1 MAIDPAL
8 LAALTSGAST
18 GAKSTSTVSSSTGID
33 WGSAQKKNQPGAWSL
48 GQSIIDIL
56 STGGYATAGITN
68 KVGQNV
74 AAIQRGELGGLL
86 DLLNPLSV
94 IPAAGKGVAERRTYS
109 QNLRELGVEDK
120 TATWLGLAL
129 DIGLD
134 PTTYITG
141 GTLAGAKGVGAGV
154 RLASAA
160 NKANATVLKSAT
172 EAAANNLP
180 AAKAFIPADAPL
192 TQGQKLGNYLTGVLR
207 GYEFNKSAYAAERA
221 NTKLAKVIQKDAAK
235 SGKKTVSKEILGPLE
250 AYKKSTNVSIADDIA
265 VLRRDEFMQAV
276 SRSKVLQ
283 AKFGSKI
290 AKAQAKAAKEADY
303 RFFDAK
309 TAAKD
314 NEKRLAEAAKAN
326 QMQKATELN
335 TAPAAATDEAI
346 AATRPPILEQVEG
359 ELVAENAA
367 AIKKLTGQV
376 GRATKAYQ
384 ANLKAETQQF
394 NDISK
399 KVLDFV
405 ARNTDPATG
414 KRWSEV
420 LKDSP
425 NKLEAVADLLATGKI
440 KLSANTTASFA
451 RTLGVSSDPQQ
462 SIVDLTVKTILR
474 TEPLAKL
481 KGDEYALQ
489 QMSLQLSR
497 MIESAGINANTANG
511 AATAGMV
518 DAAQVGAKVEEKLD
532 LEQEVANRVNDSIN
546 KEFFDTASDAAKT
559 PEEIAEGVSSLKV
572 LPAEQFAE
580 DFSFLQDPK
589 FDSRTKNLLVLFQDF
604 MEAGP
609 YKTIAAR
616 AKAENKEIKDVL
628 KELAEE
634 AKRGNVNEI
643 MDVRENAVRVDMLNA
658 EARIPAY
665 NKLVNEIRFNEGKKG
680 RTAVDLL
687 EEESRILRPFENYW
701 RLFNVPVVTP
711 ENLLMQLKRDG
722 QKNVGDKLSPN
733 FKPMSMDYTMA
744 DLGVMAIKKGFGETM
759 AALRYPG
766 KSYQNVMPTNFE
778 YAMLTAVRYKELG
791 ADLSKGSEAWLEIRK
806 AFDQNYTLPRNEEG
820 VIAIPKKAA
829 VDSFFKPARHLN
841 PVPTKSGMKLKKISN
856 LEQKSENMIQF
867 MVDNLDEIIDTSST
881 RAAARYANA
890 TQETLEATTKVIAG
904 MVSFVAAKKSFLR
917 GLPIFADVPQS
928 SVLAG
933 VTDPVTLAKL
943 DGLDTVKDSLK
954 TLILSTAKTAKVFTD
969 PVLAKEASDMMLNM
983 FFKSIIGGTAR
994 GPIDN
999 LDPADADELRKFVGQ
1014 HWAELRREVELE
1026 VDLFDAMGSAKP
1038 SAKATPKAAQ
1048 KGADARRR
1056 KNTQKGDEVAGLVP
1070 NVVKAMDDR
1079 LEAEVKAAEQAP
1091 PIGDEASNV
1100 STNLVAANVDPISA
1114 GIENIA
1120 IAKIKAIT
1128 DPGFV
1133 QNWLIKFSG
1142 RYGMGLATKVII
1154 GGIEYFNQSKV
1165 GLFNNGL
1172 KNLFLKH
1179 NKDLPA
1185 INAAFKFVQSYGRDM
1200 IQRLEDVGDEIPYSE
1215 WVKTANTDG
1224 VNLEIAES
1232 FNEAI
1237 SAMFG
1242 VNGVVKNSITLP
1254 YYGAELNR
1262 MFDMRGFFDIGEGAF
1277 RLADDAGPMA
1287 VKYSWAAAD
1296 VDEKFTSL
1304 TFLSNYASAIH
1315 AVQTRIG
1322 IGESFSSFFGKS
1334 LDTIKKEGL
1343 RESDYVKI
1351 DPEDEFAKYLNPDVL
1366 YDASELERLRYV
1378 KEYVL
1383 YPKSFSSKSMQKIVD
1398 ISDRITS
1405 VLKAA
1410 HTTWRPGHHVTSIV
1424 GEAIMNAFAGV
1435 NSPKYYGNALDI
1447 LREFD
1452 PSIYKADSN
1461 SFKAYAEI
1469 GAPKNLKVSDE
1480 KFDKIGYINSK
1491 TGKRVVV
1498 SKAAVAYMC
1507 DQLGIFTRGGASTVE
1522 DLDLRGMADFQ
1533 SGLIGGAT
1541 RANSKL
1547 AEFSSHRD
1555 NIFRV
1560 AHFIKEIEK
1569 GGVYASF
1576 EEAAIAAAKR
1586 VTTYHPTIGGLSAFE
1601 RKVMRRAV
1609 FFYTWQRIAATKV
1622 AQLVLEQPGKITIPS
1637 KIQYAFAESNGFNPE
1652 SFGDP
1657 WDPDGVYAS
1666 WNTGSTFGPQFQGP
1680 AGKGDAWGFGPA
1692 IPQLDIMNSLFGG
1705 FTVQPGQSGLD
1716 VLTRGTQNLAGQNL
1730 SPLPKWFAELSTGNR
1745 VGTGGNINNYLEYA
1759 IDQVGGLNTL
1769 SKVTGIGQDP
1779 ETGLTP
1785 TEQAERK
1792 TRLLANWFL
1801 GQKLQ
1806 DYSTSQTIRQ
1816 WNTDQRLMMQRLTGQ
1831 E

>member
-8 LAALTSGAST
+8 LAALTSGASS
-18 GAKSTSTVSSSTGID
+18 GAKTSTAAGGSTGID
-33 WGSAQKKNQPGAWSL
+33 WGAGQKKDQPGAWSL

-56 STGGYATAGITN
+56 STGGYASAGITN

-74 AAIQRGELGGLL
+74 AAIQRGDLGGLL

-141 GTLAGAKGVGAGV
+141 GTIAGVKGTAAGA
-154 RLASAA
+154 RLASTA
-160 NKANATVLKSAT
+160 NKANAKVVRSAAD
-172 EAAANNLP
+172 AAANNLP
-180 AAKAFIPADAPL
+180 AAKPFIPVDAPL

-207 GYEFNKSAYAAERA
+207 GYEFNKSVYAAERA

-235 SGKKTVSKEILGPLE
+235 SGDNVISKEILGPLE

-276 SRSKVLQ
+276 SKSKVLQ

-314 NEKRLAEAAKAN
+314 NEKRLAEAAKTA
-326 QMQKATELN
+326 QLEKALELD

-481 KGDEYALQ
+481 RGDEYALQ
-489 QMSLQLSR
+489 QMSLQLAR

-532 LEQEVANRVNDSIN
+532 LEQEVANRVNDVVN
-546 KEFFDTASDAAKT
+546 EAYLDTASTGAKT
-559 PEEIAEGVSSLKV
+559 AEEIAEGANSLKI
-572 LPAEQFAE
+572 LPAEQLAE
-580 DFSFLQDPK
+580 DFPFIKDPK
-589 FDSRTKNLLVLFQDF
+589 FDSRKKNLVILFQDY

-609 YKTIAAR
+609 YAKAAAR
-616 AKAENKEIKDVL
+616 AKAEGKEIEDVIN
-628 KELAEE
+628 ELAEE
-634 AKRGNVNEI
+634 AAKGNVDAI
-643 MDVRENAVRVDMLNA
+643 MDIRENALRIDMLNP

-665 NKLVNEIRFNEGKKG
+665 NKLVKEIRANEGKKG

-687 EEESRILRPFENYW
+687 EEESRILRPFENFW
-701 RLFNVPVVTP
+701 RLFNVPVVTR
-711 ENLLMQLKRDG
+711 ENIVMQLARDG
-722 QKNVGDKLSPN
+722 QKNIGDKLSPN

-744 DLGVMAIKKGFGETM
+744 DLGVMALRKGFGETM

-766 KSYQNVMPTNFE
+766 KAYQNVLPTNFE
-778 YAMLTAVRYKELG
+778 YAMLTAIRYKELG
-791 ADLSKGSEAWLEIRK
+791 ADLSKGSDAWLEIRK
-806 AFDQNYTLPRNEEG
+806 AFDQNYTLPKAEDG
-820 VIAIPKKAA
+820 VLPKKVP
-829 VDSFFKPARHLN
+829 VDSLFKPARHLN
-841 PVPTKSGMKLKKISN
+841 PTTVVGNKKLKKIPN
-856 LEQKSENMIQF
+856 LEQRTEDMIQF
-867 MVDNLDEIIDTSST
+867 MVNNLDEIIDTSST

-890 TQETLEATTKVIAG
+890 TKETIEATTEIIAG
-904 MVSFVAAKKSFLR
+904 MIRYVSAKSSFR
-917 GLPIFADVPQS
+917 KGLATLADAPQS
-928 SVLAG
+928 SLLG
-933 VTDPVTLAKL
+933 GMIDPQTLAKI
-943 DGLDTVKDSLK
+943 DGLDLVKYNLK
-954 TLILSTAKTAKVFTD
+954 NLILSTAKSAKVFTD
-969 PVLAKEASDMMLNM
+969 PQLAKEASDMMLNM

-999 LDPADADELRKFVGQ
+999 LDPADAQEIRKFVGE
-1014 HWAELRREVELE
+1014 HWSKLRAEIELE
-1026 VDLFDAMGSAKP
+1026 INLLDTMGSAKP
-1038 SAKATPKAAQ
+1038 SAKATPEAVK
-1048 KGADARRR
+1048 KGTNARRT
-1056 KNTQKGDEVAGLVP
+1056 KNKVQGDEVAGLVP

-1079 LEAEVKAAEQAP
+1079 LEVEMKVAETAP

-1100 STNLVAANVDPISA
+1100 STNLIASNVDPISA
-1114 GIENIA
+1114 GIENVA

-1185 INAAFKFVQSYGRDM
+1185 INSAFKFVQGYGRDM
-1200 IQRLEDVGDEIPYSE
+1200 LQRIEDGFEEIPFSE
-1215 WVKTANTDG
+1215 WAKTTNTDG
-1224 VNLEIAES
+1224 VNMEIAES

-1242 VNGVVKNSITLP
+1242 INGVVKNSITLP

-1287 VKYSWAAAD
+1287 IKYSWAAAD
-1296 VDEKFTSL
+1296 IDEKFTSL

-1343 RESDYVKI
+1343 READYVRI
-1351 DPEDEFAKYLNPDVL
+1351 DPTDEFAKYLNPNVL

-1383 YPKSFSSKSMQKIVD
+1383 YPKSFSNKSMQKIVD

-1435 NSPKYYGNALDI
+1435 NSPKYYGNSLDI

-1461 SFKAYAEI
+1461 PFKAYAEI
-1469 GAPKNLKVSDE
+1469 GAPKELKVSDE
-1480 KFDKIGYINSK
+1480 KFDKIGYIDSK

-1498 SKAAVAYMC
+1498 SKAAIAAAAAE
-1507 DQLGIFTRGGASTVE
+1507 LGILTRGGASTVE
-1522 DLDLRGMADFQ
+1522 DLDLRGLADFG
-1533 SGLIGGAT
+1533 SGVVGGT
-1541 RANSKL
+1541 SRMNSKL

-1555 NIFRV
+1555 NIFRL

-1569 GGVYASF
+1569 GGVFGSF
-1576 EEAAIAAAKR
+1576 REAAIHAAKE

-1622 AQLVLEQPGKITIPS
+1622 AQLVLEQPGKVIIPS
-1637 KIQYAFAESNGFNPE
+1637 KIQYAFAEANGFNPE

-1716 VLTRGTQNLAGQNL
+1716 VLTRGSQNLAGQNL
-1730 SPLPKWFAELSTGNR
+1730 SPLPKWFAELTTGNR

-1759 IDQVGGLNTL
+1759 IDQVGGINTL
-1769 SKVTGIGQDP
+1769 SKLTGIGQEP

-1785 TEQAERK
+1785 SEQGEKK
-1792 TRLLANWFL
+1792 TRLLANFFV
-1801 GQKLQ
+1801 GAKLQ
-1806 DYSTSQTIRQ
+1806 DYSTSQSIKQ
-1816 WNTDQRLMMQRLTGQ
+1816 WNTDQRLMMERLTGK

>member
-8 LAALTSGAST
+8 LAALTSGASS
-18 GAKSTSTVSSSTGID
+18 GAKSSTAMGSSTGID
-33 WGSAQKKNQPGAWSL
+33 WGAAKENQPGAWSL
-48 GQSIIDIL
+48 GQSVIDIL

-74 AAIQRGELGGLL
+74 AAIQRGDLGGLL

-94 IPAAGKGVAERRTYS
+94 IPAAGKGIAERRTYS

-141 GTLAGAKGVGAGV
+141 GTIAGIKGTAAGA
-154 RLASAA
+154 RLASTA
-160 NKANATVLKSAT
+160 NKANATVVKSAAD
-172 EAAANNLP
+172 AAANNLP
-180 AAKAFIPADAPL
+180 TARPFIPSDVPL

-221 NTKLAKVIQKDAAK
+221 NTKLAKVIQKDAKK
-235 SGKKTVSKEILGPLE
+235 SGDNVVSKEIIGPLE

-265 VLRRDEFMQAV
+265 VLRRDEFMRAV
-276 SRSKVLQ
+276 SQSPALQ
-283 AKFGSKI
+283 AKFGARI
-290 AKAQAKAAKEADY
+290 AKATAKAEKADNL
-303 RFFDAK
+303 RFFDEK

-314 NEKRLAEAAKAN
+314 SEKRLAEAAKTA
-326 QMQKATELN
+326 QMQKALELD
-335 TAPAAATDEAI
+335 TPPAALADEAT
-346 AATRPPILEQVEG
+346 AAQRPAILERVEG

-367 AIKKLTGQV
+367 AIKKLKGQV
-376 GRATKAYQ
+376 SRATKAYQ

-394 NDISK
+394 NNISK
-399 KVLDFV
+399 EVMDFV
-405 ARNTDPATG
+405 ARTTDPATG
-414 KRWSEV
+414 KRWSEI

-425 NKLEAVADLLATGKI
+425 NKLEAIADLLATGKI
-440 KLSANTTASFA
+440 KPSANRTASFA
-451 RTLGVSSDPQQ
+451 RALGVSSDPQQ

-489 QMSLQLSR
+489 QMSQQLAR

-518 DAAQVGAKVEEKLD
+518 DAAQVGAKVD
-532 LEQEVANRVNDSIN
+532 NAIDTEQEVANRTNDIIN
-546 KEFFDTASDAAKT
+546 EAFFDTASTGAKT
-559 PEEIAEGVSSLKV
+559 TEELTEGVNSLKV
-572 LPAEQFAE
+572 LPVEQLAQ
-580 DFSFLQDPK
+580 DFPFIKDPK
-589 FDSRTKNLLVLFQDF
+589 FDSRKKNLIVLFQDF

-609 YKTIAAR
+609 YAKAAAR
-616 AKAENKEIKDVL
+616 AQAEGKEIEDVIE
-628 KELAEE
+628 ELAQE
-634 AKRGNVNEI
+634 AAKGNI
-643 MDVRENAVRVDMLNA
+643 SDIADIRENALRIDMLNP

-665 NKLVNEIRFNEGKKG
+665 NKLVKEIRANEGKKG
-680 RTAVDLL
+680 RTAIDLL
-687 EEESRILRPFENYW
+687 EEESRILRPFENFW
-701 RLFNVPVVTP
+701 RLFNVPVVTR
-711 ENLLMQLKRDG
+711 ENILMQLKRDG
-722 QKNVGDKLSPN
+722 QKNVGDKLSVN

-744 DLGVMAIKKGFGETM
+744 DLGVMAIAKGFGETM
-759 AALRYPG
+759 AGLRYPG
-766 KSYQNVMPTNFE
+766 KAYQNVLPTNFE
-778 YAMLTAVRYKELG
+778 YAMLTAIRYKELG
-791 ADLSKGSEAWLEIRK
+791 ADLSKGSDAWLEIRK
-806 AFDQNYTLPRNEEG
+806 AFDQNYTLPKAEDG
-820 VIAIPKKAA
+820 VMPKKVP
-829 VDSFFKPARHLN
+829 VDSLFKPARHLN
-841 PVPTKSGMKLKKISN
+841 PTTIVGNKKLKKIPN
-856 LEQKSENMIQF
+856 LEQKTEAMLQF
-867 MVDNLDEIIDTSST
+867 IVDNLDEVVDVSST

-890 TQETLEATTKVIAG
+890 TKETVEATTEIIAG
-904 MVSFVAAKKSFLR
+904 MIRYVSAKSSFR
-917 GLPIFADVPQS
+917 AGLSTLGDAPQS
-928 SVLAG
+928 ALLAG
-933 VTDPVTLAKL
+933 MTDPVTLARI
-943 DGLDTVKDSLK
+943 DGLDQVKYNLK
-954 TLILSTAKTAKVFTD
+954 NLILSTAKSAKVFTD
-969 PVLAKEASDMMLNM
+969 PQLAKEASDMMLNM

-994 GPIDN
+994 GPIDD
-999 LDPADADELRKFVGQ
+999 LDPGTAAELRKFVGE
-1014 HWAELRREVELE
+1014 HWSKLRGEIELE
-1026 VDLFDAMGSAKP
+1026 INLFDAMGSAKP
-1038 SAKATPKAAQ
+1038 SAKSTPAATK
-1048 KGADARRR
+1048 KGTNARRT
-1056 KNTQKGDEVAGLVP
+1056 KVKAQGDEVAALVP

-1079 LEAEVKAAEQAP
+1079 LEAEMKAAETARP
-1091 PIGDEASNV
+1091 VGDEASNV
-1100 STNLVAANVDPISA
+1100 STNLVAANRDPISA
-1114 GIENIA
+1114 GQENIA

-1133 QNWLIKFSG
+1133 QNWMIKFSG
-1142 RYGMGLATKVII
+1142 RYGMGLATKVVI
-1154 GGIEYFNQSKV
+1154 GGVEYFNQSKV
-1165 GLFNNGL
+1165 GFFNNGL

-1185 INAAFKFVQSYGRDM
+1185 INNAFKFVQGYGRDM
-1200 IQRLEDVGDEIPYSE
+1200 MQRVEEGVNEIPFSE

-1224 VNLEIAES
+1224 VNMEIAES

-1254 YYGAELNR
+1254 YFGSELNR

-1277 RLADDAGPMA
+1277 RLADDATPTA

-1296 VDEKFTSL
+1296 IGEDFTSL

-1343 RESDYVKI
+1343 KVSDYVKI
-1351 DPEDEFAKYLNPDVL
+1351 DPEDEFAKYLNADLL

-1398 ISDRITS
+1398 FSDRITS

-1435 NSPKYYGNALDI
+1435 NSPKYYGNSIDI

-1452 PSIYKADSN
+1452 PGRYKADSN
-1461 SFKAYAEI
+1461 AFKAYAEM
-1469 GAPKNLKVSDE
+1469 GAPKDLKVSDE
-1480 KFDKIGYINSK
+1480 KFDKIGYINAA

-1498 SKAAVAYMC
+1498 SKAAVAYAAE
-1507 DQLGIFTRGGASTVE
+1507 QLGILTRGGASTVE

-1533 SGLIGGAT
+1533 SGVVGGAT
-1541 RANSKL
+1541 RMNSKL

-1555 NIFRV
+1555 NLFRL

-1569 GGVYASF
+1569 GGVFGSF
-1576 EEAAIAAAKR
+1576 QEAAIAAAKE

-1622 AQLVLEQPGKITIPS
+1622 AQLVLEQPGKLTIPS

-1692 IPQLDIMNSLFGG
+1692 VPQLDIMNSLFGG

-1769 SKVTGIGQDP
+1769 SKITGIGQEP

-1785 TEQAERK
+1785 SEQGEKK

-1806 DYSTSQTIRQ
+1806 DYSTSQSIKQ
-1816 WNTDQRLMMQRLTGQ
+1816 WNTDQRLMMERLTGQ

>member
-8 LAALTSGAST
+8 LAALTSGASS
-18 GAKSTSTVSSSTGID
+18 GAKTSTAVGSSTGID
-33 WGSAQKKNQPGAWSL
+33 WGAGQKKDQPGAWSL

-56 STGGYATAGITN
+56 STGGYATAGVTN

-94 IPAAGKGVAERRTYS
+94 IPAAGRGVAERRTYS

-141 GTLAGAKGVGAGV
+141 GTLAGAKGIGAGA
-154 RLASAA
+154 RLASTA
-160 NKANATVLKSAT
+160 NKANATVVKSAA

-180 AAKAFIPADAPL
+180 SGRPFIPSDVPL
-192 TQGQKLGNYLTGVLR
+192 TQGQKLGNYLTGILR

-221 NTKLAKVIQKDAAK
+221 NTKLAKVIQKDAKK
-235 SGKKTVSKEILGPLE
+235 SGDNIVSDEILGPLE
-250 AYKKSTNVSIADDIA
+250 AYRKSTTASIADDVA
-265 VLRRDEFMQAV
+265 VLRRDEFMRAV
-276 SRSKVLQ
+276 AQSPALQ
-283 AKFGSKI
+283 AKFGAKI
-290 AKAQAKAAKEADY
+290 AKAAAKAEKADDL
-303 RFFDAK
+303 RFFDPK
-309 TAAKD
+309 TAARD
-314 NEKRLAEAAKAN
+314 NEKRLAEAAKTA
-326 QMQKATELN
+326 QLEKALELD
-335 TAPAAATDEAI
+335 APPAAAADEAV
-346 AATRPPILEQVEG
+346 AATRPALLEPLEA

-367 AIKKLTGQV
+367 AIKKLKGQV
-376 GRATKAYQ
+376 SKATKAYQ

-399 KVLDFV
+399 RVMDFI
-405 ARNTDPATG
+405 ARSTDPATG

-425 NKLEAVADLLATGKI
+425 NKLDAVADLLATGKM
-440 KLSANTTASFA
+440 KLSANATANFA
-451 RTLGVSSDPQQ
+451 RALGVSSDPQQ

-489 QMSLQLSR
+489 QMSLQLAR

-518 DAAQVGAKVEEKLD
+518 DAAQVGAKVD
-532 LEQEVANRVNDSIN
+532 TAIDTEQEAANRVNDAVN
-546 KEFFDTASDAAKT
+546 EAFLDTASDAAKT
-559 PEEIAEGVSSLKV
+559 PEEIAEGVRTLKA
-572 LPAEQFAE
+572 LPVDQIAQDMPFIRNPGFA
-580 DFSFLQDPK
+580 
-589 FDSRTKNLLVLFQDF
+589 SRVKNFTILFQDF
-604 MEAGP
+604 MESGP
-609 YKTIAAR
+609 YAKAAAR
-616 AKAENKEIKDVL
+616 AEAEGKEIEDVIE
-628 KELAEE
+628 ELAEE
-634 AKRGNVNEI
+634 ALNGNVDAI
-643 MDVRENAVRVDMLNA
+643 MDIRENALRIDMLNP

-665 NKLVNEIRFNEGKKG
+665 NKLVKEIRANEGKKG

-687 EEESRILRPFENYW
+687 EEESRILRPFENFW
-701 RLFNVPVVTP
+701 RLFKVPVVTR
-711 ENLLMQLKRDG
+711 ENILMQLARDG

-744 DLGVMAIKKGFGETM
+744 DLGTMAIEKGAGEIM

-766 KSYQNVMPTNFE
+766 KAYQNVLPTNFE
-778 YAMLTAVRYKELG
+778 YAMLTAIRYKELG
-791 ADLSKGSEAWLEIRK
+791 KDLSKGSEAWLEIRK
-806 AFDQNYTLPRNEEG
+806 TFDQSYTLPKTEDG
-820 VIAIPKKAA
+820 VLLKKAP
-829 VDSFFKPARHLN
+829 VDSFFKPARHLE
-841 PVPTKSGMKLKKISN
+841 PTTIVGGKKLKKITN
-856 LEQKSENMIQF
+856 LEQKTEAMIQF
-867 MVDNLDEIIDTSST
+867 MVDNLDEIVDVSST
-881 RAAARYANA
+881 RAAARYADA
-890 TQETLEATTKVIAG
+890 TQETLGVTTEIISGMIRFIAARN
-904 MVSFVAAKKSFLR
+904 SFRR
-917 GLPIFADVPQS
+917 GLPALADAPQS

-933 VTDPVTLAKL
+933 MVDPRTLERI
-943 DGLDTVKDSLK
+943 DGLDLVKYNLK
-954 TLILSTAKTAKVFTD
+954 NLVLSTAKSAKVFTD
-969 PVLAKEASDMMLNM
+969 PQLAKEASDMMLNM
-983 FFKSIIGGTAR
+983 FFKSIIGGTAK

-999 LDPADADELRKFVGQ
+999 IDPADAQALRDFVGQ
-1014 HWAELRREVELE
+1014 HMSEMKREIELE
-1026 VDLFDAMGSAKP
+1026 IDLFDAMGSAKP

-1079 LEAEVKAAEQAP
+1079 LEAEVKAAETAP

-1100 STNLVAANVDPISA
+1100 STNLIASNVDPISA
-1114 GIENIA
+1114 GIENVA

-1142 RYGMGLATKVII
+1142 RYGMGLATKVVI
-1154 GGIEYFNQSKV
+1154 GGVEYFNQSKV

-1185 INAAFKFVQSYGRDM
+1185 INTAFKFVQGYGRDM
-1200 IQRLEDVGDEIPYSE
+1200 LQRVEDGFEEIPFSE
-1215 WVKTANTDG
+1215 WIKTADTNG
-1224 VNLEIAES
+1224 VNMEIAES

-1242 VNGVVKNSITLP
+1242 INGVVKNSITLP
-1254 YYGAELNR
+1254 YFGSELNR

-1296 VDEKFTSL
+1296 IDEKFTSL

-1315 AVQTRIG
+1315 AVQTRVG

-1343 RESDYVKI
+1343 RPSDYVKI
-1351 DPEDEFAKYLNPDVL
+1351 DPEDEFAKYLNPDLL

-1383 YPKSFSSKSMQKIVD
+1383 YPKSFSSKSMQTVVD
-1398 ISDRITS
+1398 MSDRITS

-1435 NSPKYYGNALDI
+1435 NSPKYYGNAFDI

-1461 SFKAYAEI
+1461 PFKAYAEI
-1469 GAPKNLKVSDE
+1469 GAPKDLRVSDE
-1480 KFDKIGYINSK
+1480 KFDKIGYIDSK
-1491 TGKRVVV
+1491 TGKRVLV
-1498 SKAAVAYMC
+1498 SKAAIAAAAGE
-1507 DQLGIFTRGGASTVE
+1507 LGILTRGGASTVE
-1522 DLDLRGMADFQ
+1522 DLDLRGMADFG
-1533 SGLIGGAT
+1533 SGVVGGT
-1541 RANSKL
+1541 SRVNSKL

-1555 NIFRV
+1555 NIFRL

-1569 GGVYASF
+1569 GGVFGSF
-1576 EEAAIAAAKR
+1576 REAAIAAAKQ

-1692 IPQLDIMNSLFGG
+1692 VPQLDIMNSLFGG

-1759 IDQVGGLNTL
+1759 IDQVGGINTL
-1769 SKVTGIGQDP
+1769 SKITGIGQDP

-1785 TEQAERK
+1785 SEQGERK

-1806 DYSTSQTIRQ
+1806 DYSTSQTIKQ
-1816 WNTDQRLMMQRLTGQ
+1816 WNTDQRLMIERLTGQ

>member
-1 MAIDPAL
+1 MALDPNAI
-8 LAALTSGAST
+8 AALVSGASS
-18 GAKSTSTVSSSTGID
+18 GAKTTTATGSSTGID
-33 WGSAQKKNQPGAWSL
+33 WGAAKQNQPGAWSL

-56 STGGYATAGITN
+56 STGGYATAGLTN
-68 KVGQNV
+68 KLGQNV
-74 AAIQRGELGGLL
+74 AAVQRGELGGLL
-86 DLLNPLSV
+86 DLLNPVSN
-94 IPAAGKGVAERRTYS
+94 IGAAGQGIAERRTYS

-141 GTLAGAKGVGAGV
+141 GVVAGIKGTAAGA

-160 NKANATVLKSAT
+160 NKANSKLVKSAT
-172 EAAANNLP
+172 DAAINNLP
-180 AAKAFIPADAPL
+180 AAKPFVPVDAPL

-221 NTKLAKVIQKDAAK
+221 NTKLARVVQKDAKK
-235 SGKKTVSKEILGPLE
+235 SGDNVVSDEILGPLE
-250 AYKKSTNVSIADDIA
+250 AYRKSTNVSIADDVA
-265 VLRRDEFMQAV
+265 VLRRDEFMRAV
-276 SRSKVLQ
+276 AQSPALQ
-283 AKFGSKI
+283 AKFGSRI
-290 AKAQAKAAKEADY
+290 AKAQAKSKKADDL
-303 RFFDAK
+303 RFFDEK

-314 NEKRLAEAAKAN
+314 SEKRLAEDIKTAQMEKAI
-326 QMQKATELN
+326 ELD
-335 TAPAAATDEAI
+335 TPPAALADEAT
-346 AATRPPILEQVEG
+346 AAARPAPMEPLEAQ
-359 ELVAENAA
+359 LAAENAA
-367 AIKKLTGQV
+367 EIKKLRGQV
-376 GRATKAYQ
+376 SRASKAYQ

-399 KVLDFV
+399 EVMDFV
-405 ARNTDPATG
+405 ARTTDPATG

-440 KLSANTTASFA
+440 KPSANRTARFA
-451 RTLGVSSDPQQ
+451 RALGVSSDPQQ

-489 QMSLQLSR
+489 QMSQQLAR

-559 PEEIAEGVSSLKV
+559 PEEIAEGVNSLKA
-572 LPAEQFAE
+572 LPAEQLAE
-580 DFSFLQDPK
+580 DFPFVKDAK
-589 FDSRTKNLLVLFQDF
+589 FASRIKNLIVLFQDF

-609 YKTIAAR
+609 YAKAAAR
-616 AKAENKEIKDVL
+616 AKAEGKEIEDVIDD
-628 KELAEE
+628 LAQE
-634 AKRGNVNEI
+634 AAKGNI
-643 MDVRENAVRVDMLNA
+643 SDIADIRENALRIDMLNP

-665 NKLVNEIRFNEGKKG
+665 NKLVKEIRANEGKKG

-687 EEESRILRPFENYW
+687 EEESRILRPFENFW
-701 RLFNVPVVTP
+701 RLFNVPVVTR
-711 ENLLMQLKRDG
+711 ENILMQLKRDG

-733 FKPMSMDYTMA
+733 FKPISMDYTMA
-744 DLGVMAIKKGFGETM
+744 DLGVMALRKGFGETM

-766 KSYQNVMPTNFE
+766 KSYQNVLPTNFE
-778 YAMLTAVRYKELG
+778 YAMLTAVRYRELG

-806 AFDQNYTLPRNEEG
+806 AFDQNYTLPKAEDG
-820 VIAIPKKAA
+820 VMPKKVP
-829 VDSFFKPARHLN
+829 VDSLFKPARHLN
-841 PVPTKSGMKLKKISN
+841 PTTVVGNKKLKKIPN
-856 LEQKSENMIQF
+856 LEQKTEAMLQF
-867 MVDNLDEIIDTSST
+867 MVDNLDEVIDVSST

-890 TQETLEATTKVIAG
+890 TQETLNATTEIIAG
-904 MVSFVAAKKSFLR
+904 MIRYVSAKTSFR
-917 GLPIFADVPQS
+917 QGLSTLADAPQS
-928 SVLAG
+928 SLLAG
-933 VTDPVTLAKL
+933 MTDPATLARI
-943 DGLDTVKDSLK
+943 DGLDQVKYNLK
-954 TLILSTAKTAKVFTD
+954 NLILSTAKSAKVFTD
-969 PVLAKEASDMMLNM
+969 PQLAKEASDMMLNM

-994 GPIDN
+994 GPIDD
-999 LDPADADELRKFVGQ
+999 LDPATAQEIRTFVGQ
-1014 HWAELRREVELE
+1014 HWSRLRQEIELE
-1026 VDLFDAMGSAKP
+1026 INLLDIMGSAKP
-1038 SAKATPKAAQ
+1038 SAKATPEAIK
-1048 KGADARRR
+1048 KGANARRT
-1056 KNTQKGDEVAGLVP
+1056 KNKVQGDEVAALTP
-1070 NVVKAMDDR
+1070 NFVKAVDDR
-1079 LEAEVKAAEQAP
+1079 LEAEMKAAENAP

-1100 STNLVAANVDPISA
+1100 STNLVAANRDPISA
-1114 GIENIA
+1114 GLENVTIA
-1120 IAKIKAIT
+1120 EIKEIT
-1128 DPGFV
+1128 KPGFV

-1142 RYGMGLATKVII
+1142 RYGMGLATKVVI
-1154 GGIEYFNQSKV
+1154 GGVEYFNQSKV

-1185 INAAFKFVQSYGRDM
+1185 INNAFKFVQGYGREM
-1200 IQRLEDVGDEIPYSE
+1200 MQRIEDGFDEIPFSE
-1215 WVKTANTDG
+1215 WIKTADTDG
-1224 VNLEIAES
+1224 VNVEIAES

-1237 SAMFG
+1237 SSMFG
-1242 VNGVVKNSITLP
+1242 INGVVKNSITLP

-1262 MFDMRGFFDIGEGAF
+1262 MFDMRGFFENGEGAF

-1296 VDEKFTSL
+1296 IGEDFTSL

-1334 LDTIKKEGL
+1334 LDDIKKEGL
-1343 RESDYVKI
+1343 RPSDYVKI
-1351 DPEDEFAKYLNPDVL
+1351 DPEDEFAKYLNADLL

-1378 KEYVL
+1378 KQYVL
-1383 YPKSFSSKSMQKIVD
+1383 YPKSFSSKAMQTIVD
-1398 ISDRITS
+1398 MSDRITS

-1435 NSPKYYGNALDI
+1435 NSPKYYGNSIDI

-1452 PSIYKADSN
+1452 PGRYNADSN
-1461 SFKAYAEI
+1461 PFKAYAEV
-1469 GAPKNLKVSDE
+1469 GAPKDLRVSDE

-1491 TGKRVVV
+1491 TGKRTIV
-1498 SKAAVAYMC
+1498 SKAAIAYAAE
-1507 DQLGIFTRGGASTVE
+1507 QLGVLTRGGASTVE

-1533 SGLIGGAT
+1533 SGVVGGAT
-1541 RANSKL
+1541 RMNSKL

-1555 NIFRV
+1555 NLFRM

-1569 GGVYASF
+1569 GGVFASF
-1576 EEAAIAAAKR
+1576 EEAAIAAAKQ

-1622 AQLVLEQPGKITIPS
+1622 AQLVLEQPGKLTIPS

-1769 SKVTGIGQDP
+1769 SKITGIGQDP
-1779 ETGLTP
+1779 ETGLT
-1785 TEQAERK
+1785 TSEQGERK
-1792 TRLLANWFL
+1792 ARLLANWFL

-1806 DYSTSQTIRQ
+1806 DYSTSQSIKQ
-1816 WNTDQRLMMQRLTGQ
+1816 WNTDQRLMIERLTGQ

>member
-1 MAIDPAL
+1 
-8 LAALTSGAST
+8 
-18 GAKSTSTVSSSTGID
+18 
-33 WGSAQKKNQPGAWSL
+33 
-48 GQSIIDIL
+48 
-56 STGGYATAGITN
+56 
-68 KVGQNV
+68 
-74 AAIQRGELGGLL
+74 
-86 DLLNPLSV
+86 
-94 IPAAGKGVAERRTYS
+94 
-109 QNLRELGVEDK
+109 LRELGVEDK

-141 GTLAGAKGVGAGV
+141 GVVAGVKGTAAGA

-160 NKANATVLKSAT
+160 NKANSKLVKSAT
-172 EAAANNLP
+172 DAAINNLP
-180 AAKAFIPADAPL
+180 AAKPFVPVDAPL

-207 GYEFNKSAYAAERA
+207 GYEFNKATYAAERA

-235 SGKKTVSKEILGPLE
+235 SGDKAISKEILGPLE
-250 AYKKSTNVSIADDIA
+250 AYKKSTNVSIADDVA
-265 VLRRDEFMQAV
+265 VLRRDEFMRAV
-276 SRSKVLQ
+276 AQSKVLQ
-283 AKFGSKI
+283 EKFGPRI

-309 TAAKD
+309 TVAKD

-326 QMQKATELN
+326 QMQKATELD
-335 TAPAAATDEAI
+335 TPPAALADEAT
-346 AATRPPILEQVEG
+346 AAQRPEILEQVEG

-367 AIKKLTGQV
+367 EINKLRGQV
-376 GRATKAYQ
+376 SRANKAYK

-394 NDISK
+394 TDVSK
-399 KVLDFV
+399 RVMDFI
-405 ARNTDPATG
+405 ARSTDPATG

-425 NKLEAVADLLATGKI
+425 NKLEAVADLLATGKM
-440 KLSANTTASFA
+440 KLSANATANFA
-451 RTLGVSSDPQQ
+451 RALGVSSDPQQ

-481 KGDEYALQ
+481 RGEEYALQ
-489 QMSLQLSR
+489 QMSQQLAR

-518 DAAQVGAKVEEKLD
+518 DAAQVGAKVEDKLD

-559 PEEIAEGVSSLKV
+559 PEEIAEGVNSLKV
-572 LPAEQFAE
+572 LPTEQFAE
-580 DFSFLQDPK
+580 DFSFLQNPR
-589 FDSRTKNLLVLFQDF
+589 FSSRTKNLLVLFQNF

-616 AKAENKEIKDVL
+616 AKDEKKEIQDVL

-634 AKRGNVNEI
+634 AKKGNINKA

-665 NKLVNEIRFNEGKKG
+665 NKLVKEIRFNEGKKG

-744 DLGVMAIKKGFGETM
+744 DLGVMALRKGFGETM

-778 YAMLTAVRYKELG
+778 YALLTAVRYKELG

-820 VIAIPKKAA
+820 VIAIPKKAP
-829 VDSFFKPARHLN
+829 VDSFFKPARHLS
-841 PVPTKSGMKLKKISN
+841 PTPTKGGMKLKKIPN
-856 LEQKSENMIQF
+856 LEQKTEAMLQF
-867 MVDNLDEIIDTSST
+867 MVDNLDEVIDVSST

-890 TQETLEATTKVIAG
+890 TQETLEATTEVIAG
-904 MVSFVAAKKSFLR
+904 MVRFVAAKNSFLK

-943 DGLDTVKDSLK
+943 DGLDTVKETLK
-954 TLILSTAKTAKVFTD
+954 TLVLATAKTAKVFTD
-969 PVLAKEASDMMLNM
+969 PQLAKEVSDMMLNM

-994 GPIDN
+994 GPIDD

-1014 HWAELRREVELE
+1014 HWADLRREVELE
-1026 VDLFDAMGSAKP
+1026 VDLFDAVGSAKP
-1038 SAKATPKAAQ
+1038 SAKATPEAAK

-1056 KNTQKGDEVAGLVP
+1056 KNTQKGDEVAALVP
-1070 NVVKAMDDR
+1070 NVVKATDDR
-1079 LEAEVKAAEQAP
+1079 LQVEMKAAETAP
-1091 PIGDEASNV
+1091 PIGDETSNV
-1100 STNLVAANVDPISA
+1100 STNLVAANRDPISA
-1114 GIENIA
+1114 GQENIA

-1142 RYGMGLATKVII
+1142 RYGMGLATKVVI
-1154 GGIEYFNQSKV
+1154 GGVEYFNQSKV
-1165 GLFNNGL
+1165 GFFNNGL

-1185 INAAFKFVQSYGRDM
+1185 INTAFKFVQGYGRDM
-1200 IQRLEDVGDEIPYSE
+1200 IQRLEDVGNEIPYSE
-1215 WVKTANTDG
+1215 WLKTADTSG
-1224 VNLEIAES
+1224 VDLEIAES
-1232 FNEAI
+1232 LNEAI

-1242 VNGVVKNSITLP
+1242 INGVVKNSITLP
-1254 YYGAELNR
+1254 YFGSELNR

-1277 RLADDAGPMA
+1277 RLADDASPLA
-1287 VKYSWAAAD
+1287 VKYSWAAANVED
-1296 VDEKFTSL
+1296 VADGKKAFTSL

-1322 IGESFSSFFGKS
+1322 IGESFSSFFGKT
-1334 LDTIKKEGL
+1334 LDDIKKQGL
-1343 RESDYVKI
+1343 KESDYVRI
-1351 DPEDEFAKYLNPDVL
+1351 DPEDEFAKYLNPDKL

-1383 YPKSFSSKSMQKIVD
+1383 YPKSFSSKSMQTIVD
-1398 ISDRITS
+1398 MSDRITS

-1435 NSPKYYGNALDI
+1435 NSPKYYGNSIDI

-1452 PSIYKADSN
+1452 PGKYNADSN
-1461 SFKAYAEI
+1461 PFRAYAEV
-1469 GAPKNLKVSDE
+1469 GAPKNLRVSDK

-1491 TGKRVVV
+1491 TGKRTVV
-1498 SKAAVAYMC
+1498 SKAAIAYAAE
-1507 DQLGIFTRGGASTVE
+1507 QLGVLTRGGASTVE

-1533 SGLIGGAT
+1533 SGVVGGAT
-1541 RANSKL
+1541 RMNSKL

-1555 NIFRV
+1555 NLFRM

-1569 GGVYASF
+1569 GGVFASF
-1576 EEAAIAAAKR
+1576 EEAAIAAAKQ

-1622 AQLVLEQPGKITIPS
+1622 FQLVMEQPGKLTIPS

-1769 SKVTGIGQDP
+1769 SKITGIGQEP
-1779 ETGLTP
+1779 ETGLT
-1785 TEQAERK
+1785 TSEQGEKKA
-1792 TRLLANWFL
+1792 RLLANWFL

-1806 DYSTSQTIRQ
+1806 DYSTSQSIKQ
-1816 WNTDQRLMMQRLTGQ
+1816 WNTDQRLMIERLTGQ

>member
-1 MAIDPAL
+1 MALDPNAI
-8 LAALTSGAST
+8 AALVSGASS
-18 GAKSTSTVSSSTGID
+18 GAKTTTATGSSTGID
-33 WGSAQKKNQPGAWSL
+33 WGAAKKNQPGAWSL

-74 AAIQRGELGGLL
+74 AAIQRGDLGGLL

-94 IPAAGKGVAERRTYS
+94 PGAAAKGVAERRTYS
-109 QNLRELGVEDK
+109 QNLRDLGVEDK

-141 GTLAGAKGVGAGV
+141 GTIAGVKGIGAGT

-160 NKANATVLKSAT
+160 NKANARVVKSAAD
-172 EAAANNLP
+172 AAINNLP
-180 AAKAFIPADAPL
+180 VAKPFIVSDTPL

-221 NTKLAKVIQKDAAK
+221 GAKLAKVVQKDAAK
-235 SGKKTVSKEILGPLE
+235 SGDNVVSDEILSSLE
-250 AYKKSTNVSIADDIA
+250 TYRKSTNASIADDVA
-265 VLRRDEFMQAV
+265 VLRRDEFMRAV
-276 SRSKVLQ
+276 AQSPALQ

-290 AKAQAKAAKEADY
+290 AKAEAKAKKAEDLK
-303 RFFDAK
+303 FFDAK
-309 TAAKD
+309 TAAKVD
-314 NEKRLAEAAKAN
+314 EKRAAEAAVDA
-326 QMQKATELN
+326 QMQKAMELD
-335 TAPAAATDEAI
+335 TPPATATDEAI
-346 AATRPPILEQVEG
+346 AAQRPAILERVEG
-359 ELVAENAA
+359 EVVAENAA
-367 AIKKLTGQV
+367 EIKKLQGQV
-376 GRATKAYQ
+376 SRATKAYQ
-384 ANLKAETQQF
+384 ANLKAETKQF
-394 NDISK
+394 TDISK
-399 KVLDFV
+399 KVMDFIT
-405 ARNTDPATG
+405 RSTDPATG

-420 LKDSP
+420 LKDSD
-425 NKLEAVADLLATGKI
+425 NKLEAVADLLATGKM
-440 KLSANTTASFA
+440 KLSANATANFA
-451 RTLGVSSDPQQ
+451 RALGVSSDPQQ
-462 SIVDLTVKTILR
+462 SVVDLTVKTILR

-489 QMSLQLSR
+489 QMSQQLAR

-518 DAAQVGAKVEEKLD
+518 DATQVGAKVENAVD
-532 LEQEVANRVNDSIN
+532 LEQEAANRVNDTVN
-546 KEFFDTASDAAKT
+546 EAFLDTASTGAKT
-559 PEEIAEGVSSLKV
+559 SEEIAEGVRTLKI
-572 LPAEQFAE
+572 LPAEQIAQDMPFIRNAGFA
-580 DFSFLQDPK
+580 
-589 FDSRTKNLLVLFQDF
+589 SRIKNFIVLFQDF

-609 YKTIAAR
+609 YAKAAAR
-616 AKAENKEIKDVL
+616 AEAEGKEIDDVIE
-628 KELAEE
+628 ELADE
-634 AKRGNVNEI
+634 ALNGNVDAI
-643 MDVRENAVRVDMLNA
+643 MDIRENALRIDMLNP

-665 NKLVNEIRFNEGKKG
+665 NKLVKEIRANEGKKG

-687 EEESRILRPFENYW
+687 EEESRILRPFENFW
-701 RLFNVPVVTP
+701 RLFKVPVVTR
-711 ENLLMQLKRDG
+711 ENILMQLARDG

-744 DLGVMAIKKGFGETM
+744 DLGTMAIEKGAGEIM

-766 KSYQNVMPTNFE
+766 KVYQNVLPTNFE
-778 YAMLTAVRYKELG
+778 YALLTAIRYRELG
-791 ADLSKGSEAWLEIRK
+791 KDLTKGSEAWLEVRK
-806 AFDQNYTLPRNEEG
+806 AFDQSYTLPKTEDG
-820 VIAIPKKAA
+820 VLLKKAP
-829 VDSFFKPARHLN
+829 VDSFFKPARHLE
-841 PVPTKSGMKLKKISN
+841 PTTIVGGKKLKKIPN
-856 LEQKSENMIQF
+856 LEQKTEAMIQF
-867 MVDNLDEIIDTSST
+867 MVDNLDEVVDVSST
-881 RAAARYANA
+881 RAAARYADA
-890 TQETLEATTKVIAG
+890 TQETLGVTTEIISGMIRFIAARN
-904 MVSFVAAKKSFLR
+904 SFRK
-917 GLPIFADVPQS
+917 GLPALADAPQS

-933 VTDPVTLAKL
+933 MVDPRTLERI
-943 DGLDTVKDSLK
+943 DGLDLVKYNLK
-954 TLILSTAKTAKVFTD
+954 NLVLSTAKSAKVFTD
-969 PVLAKEASDMMLNM
+969 PMLAKEASDMMLNM

-999 LDPADADELRKFVGQ
+999 IDPSDAQALRDFVGQ
-1014 HWAELRREVELE
+1014 HMAEMKREIELE
-1026 VDLFDAMGSAKP
+1026 IDLFDAMGSTKP
-1038 SAKATPKAAQ
+1038 SAKATPKATE
-1048 KGADARRR
+1048 KGVNARRR
-1056 KNTQKGDEVAGLVP
+1056 QVKQKGDEVAALAP
-1070 NVVKAMDDR
+1070 NAIKAMDDT
-1079 LEAEVKAAEQAP
+1079 LEIQMKAAETAAP
-1091 PIGDEASNV
+1091 LGDEASNV
-1100 STNLVAANVDPISA
+1100 SSNLVAGNVDPISA
-1114 GIENIA
+1114 GLENIA
-1120 IAKIKAIT
+1120 IAKINAIT
-1128 DPGFV
+1128 KPGFV

-1142 RYGMGLATKVII
+1142 RYGMGLATKVVI
-1154 GGIEYFNQSKV
+1154 GGVEYFNQSKV
-1165 GLFNNGL
+1165 GFFNNGL
-1172 KNLFLKH
+1172 KNLFIKH
-1179 NKDLPA
+1179 DKNLPA
-1185 INAAFKFVQSYGRDM
+1185 INSAFKFVQSYGRDM
-1200 IQRLEDVGDEIPYSE
+1200 LQRIE
-1215 WVKTANTDG
+1215 DG
-1224 VNLEIAES
+1224 VNEIPFSEWAKTADSTGINMEIAES
-1232 FNEAI
+1232 FDDAI

-1242 VNGVVKNSITLP
+1242 KSGVVSNSITLP
-1254 YYGAELNR
+1254 YFGNELNR
-1262 MFDMRGFFDIGEGAF
+1262 MFDMRKFFEIGDGAF

-1296 VDEKFTSL
+1296 VDEKFTAL

-1322 IGESFSSFFGKS
+1322 IGESFSSFFGKT
-1334 LDTIKKEGL
+1334 LDDIAKEGL
-1343 RESDYVKI
+1343 RASDYVKI
-1351 DPEDEFAKYLNPDVL
+1351 DPEDEFAKYLNPDKL
-1366 YDASELERLRYV
+1366 YDRSELERLRYV

-1383 YPKSFSSKSMQKIVD
+1383 YPKSFSSKAMQTIVD
-1398 ISDRITS
+1398 MSDRITS

-1435 NSPKYYGNALDI
+1435 NSPKYYANSIDI
-1447 LREFD
+1447 LRTFD

-1461 SFKAYAEI
+1461 AFKAYAEI
-1469 GAPKNLKVSDE
+1469 GAPRDLRVSDE
-1480 KFDKIGYINSK
+1480 NFTEIGYINST
-1491 TGKRVVV
+1491 TGKRTLV
-1498 SKAAVAYMC
+1498 SREAMAYAAER
-1507 DQLGIFTRGGASTVE
+1507 LGILTRGGASTVE
-1522 DLDLRGMADFQ
+1522 DLDLRGMADFG
-1533 SGLIGGAT
+1533 SGAIGAT
-1541 RANSKL
+1541 SRMNSKL

-1555 NIFRV
+1555 NLFRM
-1560 AHFIKEIEK
+1560 AHFVKEIEK
-1569 GGVYASF
+1569 GGVFKSF
-1576 EEAAIAAAKR
+1576 EEAAIHAAKQ

-1637 KIQYAFAESNGFNPE
+1637 KIQYAFAEANGFNPE

-1692 IPQLDIMNSLFGG
+1692 VPQLDIMNSLFGG

-1769 SKVTGIGQDP
+1769 SKITGIGQEP

-1785 TEQAERK
+1785 SEQGEKK

-1806 DYSTSQTIRQ
+1806 DYSTSQTIKQ
-1816 WNTDQRLMMQRLTGQ
+1816 WNTDQRKMIERLTGQ

>member
-1 MAIDPAL
+1 MALDPNAI
-8 LAALTSGAST
+8 AALVSGASS
-18 GAKSTSTVSSSTGID
+18 GAKTTTAAGSSTGID
-33 WGSAQKKNQPGAWSL
+33 WGAAKKNQPGAWSL

-74 AAIQRGELGGLL
+74 AAIQRGDLGGLL
-86 DLLNPLSV
+86 DLLNPLSA
-94 IPAAGKGVAERRTYS
+94 IPAAGKGIAERRTYS

-134 PTTYITG
+134 PTTYLTG
-141 GTLAGAKGVGAGV
+141 GTIAGIKGTAAGA
-154 RLASAA
+154 RLASSA
-160 NKANATVLKSAT
+160 NKANATVVRSAAD
-172 EAAANNLP
+172 AAANNLP
-180 AAKAFIPADAPL
+180 AAKPFIPADAPL

-235 SGKKTVSKEILGPLE
+235 SGDNVISKEILGPLE

-276 SRSKVLQ
+276 AKSEVLQ

-314 NEKRLAEAAKAN
+314 NEKRLAEAAKIA
-326 QMQKATELN
+326 QLEKALELD

-481 KGDEYALQ
+481 KGDEYALR
-489 QMSLQLSR
+489 QMSQQLAR

-518 DAAQVGAKVEEKLD
+518 DAAQVGVKVD
-532 LEQEVANRVNDSIN
+532 NAIDTEQESANIINDAIN
-546 KEFFDTASDAAKT
+546 EAFLDTASDAAKT
-559 PEEIAEGVSSLKV
+559 PEEMTEGVRTLKA
-572 LPAEQFAE
+572 LPVDQIAQDMPFIRNPGFA
-580 DFSFLQDPK
+580 
-589 FDSRTKNLLVLFQDF
+589 SRIKNFTILFQDF

-609 YKTIAAR
+609 YAKAAAR
-616 AKAENKEIKDVL
+616 AEAEGKEIDDVIE
-628 KELAEE
+628 ELAEE
-634 AKRGNVNEI
+634 ALNGNVDEI
-643 MDVRENAVRVDMLNA
+643 MDIRENALRIDMLNP

-665 NKLVNEIRFNEGKKG
+665 NKLVKEIRANEGKKG

-687 EEESRILRPFENYW
+687 EEESRILRPFENFW
-701 RLFNVPVVTP
+701 RLFKVPVVTR
-711 ENLLMQLKRDG
+711 ENILMQLARDG

-744 DLGVMAIKKGFGETM
+744 DLGTMAIEKGAGEIM

-766 KSYQNVMPTNFE
+766 KAYQNVMPTNFE
-778 YAMLTAVRYKELG
+778 YAMLSAIRYKELG
-791 ADLSKGSEAWLEIRK
+791 KDLSKGSEAWLEIRK
-806 AFDQNYTLPRNEEG
+806 AFDQSYTLPKTEDG
-820 VIAIPKKAA
+820 VLPKKAP
-829 VDSFFKPARHLN
+829 VESFFKPARHIN
-841 PVPTKSGMKLKKISN
+841 PVPTKSGMKLKKIPN
-856 LEQKSENMIQF
+856 LEQKTEAMVQF
-867 MVDNLDEIIDTSST
+867 MVDNLDEIADVSST
-881 RAAARYANA
+881 RAAARYADA
-890 TQETLEATTKVIAG
+890 TQETLQVTTEIISGMIRFIAARN
-904 MVSFVAAKKSFLR
+904 SFRR
-917 GLPIFADVPQS
+917 GLPAFADAPQS
-928 SVLAG
+928 NVLSG
-933 VTDPVTLAKL
+933 MVDPRTLERI
-943 DGLDTVKDSLK
+943 DGLDLVKYNLK
-954 TLILSTAKTAKVFTD
+954 NLVLSTAKSAKVFTD

-999 LDPADADELRKFVGQ
+999 IDPADAQALRDFVGQ
-1014 HWAELRREVELE
+1014 HMAEMKREIALE
-1026 VDLFDAMGSAKP
+1026 IDLFDAMGSAKP
-1038 SAKATPKAAQ
+1038 SAKATPKAVK
-1048 KGADARRR
+1048 KGVDARRR
-1056 KNTQKGDEVAGLVP
+1056 KNTVKGDEVAALTP
-1070 NVVKAMDDR
+1070 NTVKAMDDT
-1079 LEAEVKAAEQAP
+1079 LEAEMKAAETAR

-1100 STNLVAANVDPISA
+1100 STNLVASNVDPISA

-1142 RYGMGLATKVII
+1142 RYGMGLATKVVI
-1154 GGIEYFNQSKV
+1154 GGVEYFNQSKV

-1185 INAAFKFVQSYGRDM
+1185 INNAFKFVQSYGRDM

-1232 FNEAI
+1232 FNEAL

-1242 VNGVVKNSITLP
+1242 ANGVVKNSITLP

-1296 VDEKFTSL
+1296 IDEKFTSL

-1343 RESDYVKI
+1343 READYVRI
-1351 DPEDEFAKYLNPDVL
+1351 DPEDEFAKYLNPDLL

-1398 ISDRITS
+1398 ISDRVTS

-1435 NSPKYYGNALDI
+1435 NSPKYYGNAFDI

-1469 GAPKNLKVSDE
+1469 GAPKNLRVSDE

-1498 SKAAVAYMC
+1498 SKAAIAYVAE
-1507 DQLGIFTRGGASTVE
+1507 QLGILTRGGASTVE

-1533 SGLIGGAT
+1533 SGLVGGAT
-1541 RANSKL
+1541 RMNSKL

-1555 NIFRV
+1555 NIFRL

-1576 EEAAIAAAKR
+1576 QEAAIAAAKQ

-1637 KIQYAFAESNGFNPE
+1637 KIQYAFAEANGFNPE
-1652 SFGDP
+1652 SFGNP

-1769 SKVTGIGQDP
+1769 SKLTGVGQEP
-1779 ETGLTP
+1779 ETGLSTS
-1785 TEQAERK
+1785 EQGEK
-1792 TRLLANWFL
+1792 KVRLLANWFL

-1806 DYSTSQTIRQ
+1806 DYSTSQTIKQ
-1816 WNTDQRLMMQRLTGQ
+1816 WNTDQRLMIERLTGQ